1 MQIIQSLI
9 LTPSYP
15 KTMSETYNTRAHT
28 HMYTHTHTHAR
39 KNAHTHT
46 HTRKNARARTHTRTH
61 PHPRAHTHA
70 STPTR
75 TRAHTQTHTIKV
87 GNLTGGII
95 ADQIFQRR
103 YKLMLVLTF
112 AFSGVCFVGYMLA
125 LPSVFSP
132 TKALIPGGS
141 TGQ

>member
-1 MQIIQSLI
+1 MQIVQSLI
-9 LTPSYP
+9 LIPSYP
-15 KTMSETYNTRAHT
+15 KTMSETYNTRAHA
-28 HMYTHTHTHAR
+28 HMYTHTHTHTHAR
-39 KNAHTHT
+39 KNAHAHT
-46 HTRKNARARTHTRTH
+46 HTRTNTHARAHTRTH
-61 PHPRAHTHA
+61 AHVR
-70 STPTR
+70 TPTR
-75 TRAHTQTHTIKV
+75 TCAHTQTHTIKV

-132 TKALIPGGS
+132 TKPLIPGGS